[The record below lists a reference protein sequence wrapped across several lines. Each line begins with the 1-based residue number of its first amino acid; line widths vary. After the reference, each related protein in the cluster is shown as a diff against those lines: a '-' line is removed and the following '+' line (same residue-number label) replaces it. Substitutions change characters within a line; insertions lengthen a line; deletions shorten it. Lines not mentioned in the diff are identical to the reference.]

1 VILFFTYRVSLRM
14 WVEQGIAERETEVY
28 RRLLP
33 RLGRVAFVTY
43 GAGDAALEPT
53 LGGIRVLPRPA
64 RLGMVA
70 MSLLAPW
77 LYRREMRAAS
87 VLKTNQASG
96 AWTAVVAKWL
106 FRKPLIVRCGYPW
119 SFNYS
124 RQSPR
129 WWRRGLV
136 RLLERLAVR
145 VADRVV
151 VTSAAAGEYLVREHR
166 IDAARVRVVPNAI
179 DVARFTPDPA
189 AVRDKGRVIFVGRLA
204 PEKNLRALVEAVA
217 RVPGA
222 RLRLVGEGPERAALE
237 EAARRAGA
245 AVEFTG
251 TVTNDAVPGLLNT
264 ATLFAL
270 PSHYEGQPKALLEA
284 MACGLPVVGADVPG
298 IREVVRHGETGWLCA
313 SDAESL
319 ARALRALLDD
329 GTLRERLGREAR
341 AAIEREHAVE
351 AVVQRE
357 LAVIREVV
365 AHHRPPHHR
374 HQ

>member
-1 VILFFTYRVSLRM
+1 MILFFTYRVSLRM

-43 GAGDAALEPT
+43 GSGDAALEPM

-64 RLGMVA
+64 RLGMAA

-77 LYRREMRAAS
+77 LYRRELRAAS

-145 VADRVV
+145 AADRVV
-151 VTSAAAGEYLVREHR
+151 VTSAAAGEYLVREHGV
-166 IDAARVRVVPNAI
+166 DAARVRLVPNAI

-189 AVRDKGRVIFVGRLA
+189 AVRDKGCVIFVGRLA

-245 AVEFTG
+245 AVEFMG

-298 IREVVRHGETGWLCA
+298 IREAVRHGETGWLCA
-313 SDAESL
+313 PEAESL

-329 GTLRERLGREAR
+329 GALRERLGRQAR

-365 AHHRPPHHR
+365 AHHRHP
-374 HQ
+374 